1 MAVGST
7 VYELSGDGAL
17 GSRSLE
23 AVDMSSSD
31 DCSITG
37 VPSTAEC
44 YTGDTAMTLDG
55 DVSMTLTICLC
66 YYMDGSKTIYRSQV
80 FAEVVGASTVSVP
93 DDEIEICLEAGFI
106 MQLTTATVEDE
117 DYYYN
122 FDLVVPGRDS
132 SSDLS
137 VSAAPDEDAQAFI
150 CGELEELEE
159 PTPVAN
165 ANATV
170 AAATAA
176 PVSPLPVETPAPS
189 PAAKGLASP
198 APTSVGVDGGDGGA
212 VVTTVAPTAVAT
224 STGEGE
230 GNNMEGQE
238 CMIPEEAPCTS
249 TAATIAH
256 TNRGVGS
263 YYDPTCA
270 AAAATASEEG
280 ELPGGCDPSSADS
293 CRLCLFNTL
302 RWQDKNPGEDLPDLV
317 DCPCCVLDV
326 YKEDTAISED
336 GVRCESGPTHA
347 RFNVLQRDSFT
358 PAPVAITSEPSTVV
372 PLAIT
377 RTDLLFEDKPL
388 NLGGGSLDAGVVALG
403 LLALL
408 TFFPVCVK

>member
-23 AVDMSSSD
+23 AVEMSSSD

-66 YYMDGSKTIYRSQV
+66 YYMDGSKTIFRSQV

-150 CGELEELEE
+150 F
-159 PTPVAN
+159 
-165 ANATV
+165 
-170 AAATAA
+170 ATAA
-176 PVSPLPVETPAPS
+176 PVLPLPVETPAPS
-189 PAAKGLASP
+189 PTEKGLASP

-212 VVTTVAPTAVAT
+212 VVTTVPPTAVAT

-256 TNRGVGS
+256 TNQGVGS

-280 ELPGGCDPSSADS
+280 ELPEGCDPSSADS
-293 CRLCLFNTL
+293 CRFCLFNTP

-317 DCPCCVLDV
+317 DCPCCVVDV

-336 GVRCESGPTHA
+336 GVRSVA
-347 RFNVLQRDSFT
+347 VVLRGRKKIK
-358 PAPVAITSEPSTVV
+358 V
-372 PLAIT
+372 
-377 RTDLLFEDKPL
+377 R
-388 NLGGGSLDAGVVALG
+388 
-403 LLALL
+403 
-408 TFFPVCVK
+408 